1 MLKRK
6 RIYIIGDLF
15 MKVAYFKKA
24 LVNKIGDDHLIK
36 TLQLNW
42 PDEHTENRISPRL
55 KIFESTILN
64 LQISGSNK
72 R

>member
-42 PDEHTENRISPRL
+42 PDEYTENRISLRL

-64 LQISGSNK
+64 L
-72 R
+72 